1 MSDGFFVQ
9 RCLLIFAV
17 LFDIIFL
24 KHKCVNRYVENIR
37 VLTKLKNSVKREVP
51 MQQKTVSKY
60 TKEQTCEFA
69 KEVLFRH
76 YGSRAT
82 QIKYIGG
89 GSSFGYVLQG
99 RIARDAV
106 HSYGKG
112 LPRRRYQDNESAALK
127 KLAESSLVHIP
138 KGLFYL

>member
-37 VLTKLKNSVKREVP
+37 VLTKLKNSVKKGRYLSE
-51 MQQKTVSKY
+51 QKTVSKY

-89 GSSFGYVLQG
+89 GSLDMFT
-99 RIARDAV
+99 R
-106 HSYGKG
+106 
-112 LPRRRYQDNESAALK
+112 PNC
-127 KLAESSLVHIP
+127 P
-138 KGLFYL
+138 